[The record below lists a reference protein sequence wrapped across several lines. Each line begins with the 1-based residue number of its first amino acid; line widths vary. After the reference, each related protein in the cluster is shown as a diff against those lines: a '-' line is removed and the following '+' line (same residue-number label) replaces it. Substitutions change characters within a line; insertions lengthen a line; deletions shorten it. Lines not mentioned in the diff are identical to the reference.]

1 MGGSLNLEEGIF
13 HYYVFQKKLEIYLNG
28 GKNKKD
34 NTKVKEGYLLNP
46 NFVSTWKKGINYK
59 NIEIFLRNSGIKT
72 SYKLKGDQKTKIYEF
87 IRNNIYQQHSF
98 TRTSSF
104 QANKND
110 FLVISEKIINKKYLE
125 GIVSKK
131 IFESLIGRA
140 SANKERIY
148 YIFKSQMLI
157 LFFPDYF
164 IIKILISDLSPYS
177 TEKKIVNLT
186 YVFFSIPHYDKYVKI
201 FTECSSSQIIDSI
214 IERGILEQYQIDY
227 TSNNKVVFRV
237 FNEEQYINN
246 IKSIIKAPQEINFNL
261 AIQRVS
267 CRGLDN
273 VGATCYMNATLQCLA
288 NIRPITESLLKP
300 KKYFEMYNNQD
311 LCRLTLEYCQ
321 VLIGLFCDNSPI
333 GSYRPEQFKTTIGE
347 LNSLF
352 QGVQA
357 NDSKDLIIFL
367 LETLNSELVKLY
379 NKTHNII
386 EKENEF
392 NPNIDPT
399 NVAMVF
405 YEFKNEFT
413 KNYHSAVGFNLCGFQ
428 KNVFKCQICNAVS
441 NSFSIFNF
449 LMFGLESISNHFNL
463 SNNNMQIPYIKFEH
477 CFQYLKKTENFDQTY
492 CQKCKKTGMSV
503 YQEGIYMMP
512 NYLIII
518 LNRGRGNVFK
528 CRVDIPEQFNS
539 SNFEEA
545 QKNNYIFDL
554 IGVVSHFGESGMGGH
569 FIAFC
574 KHYLDSKWRCYND
587 NTVVECQNDYLTKG
601 IPYILFYKNSSVNSN
616 QNNQNIIQNNFN
628 NQNQI
633 FNLNFQQI
641 NNNMNFMNQAQQPI
655 MNMNMNSANN
665 LKPNMFM
672 NNNIQQMNNMNKK
685 GGLNGSYN
693 QHMNMNL
700 NLNSQGSQNN
710 FNNNMNMNMV
720 RNQNM
725 MNNNMPQMNNMNKK
739 GGLKGSYN
747 QHMNMNMNLN
757 LNNQGSQNNINNMNM
772 NMWNNQ
778 NMMNNN
784 MQFLPNRMNM
794 NMNPNM

>member
-59 NIEIFLRNSGIKT
+59 NIENFLRNSGIKT

-110 FLVISEKIINKKYLE
+110 VLQISEKIINKKYLE
-125 GIVSKK
+125 RIVSKK
-131 IFESLIGRA
+131 IFESLIGRT

-157 LFFPDYF
+157 LFFPDYY

-186 YVFFSIPHYDKYVKI
+186 YTFFSIRHYDKYVKI

-214 IERGILEQYQIDY
+214 IQKGILEQYQCDFGD
-227 TSNNKVVFRV
+227 NMNVFFRV

-246 IKSIIKAPQEINFNL
+246 IQSIIKAPHEINYNL
-261 AIQRVS
+261 VFQRIS
-267 CRGLDN
+267 YRGLDN

-288 NIRPITESLLKP
+288 NIRPITESILKP
-300 KKYFEMYNNQD
+300 KKYIEMYNNQD
-311 LCRLTLEYCQ
+311 ICRLTLEYCQ

-333 GSYRPEQFKTTIGE
+333 GSFRPEQFKTTIGE

-367 LETLNSELVKLY
+367 LETLNSELVKLH

-386 EKENEF
+386 ETENEF

-399 NVAMVF
+399 NEVMVF
-405 YEFKNEFT
+405 NEFKNEFT
-413 KNYHSAVGFNLCGFQ
+413 KNYYSAVGFNLCGFQ

-492 CQKCKKTGMSV
+492 CQRCKKTGMSV

-545 QKNNYIFDL
+545 KKNNYIFDL

-574 KHYLDSKWRCYND
+574 KHYLDNKWRCYND
-587 NTVVECQNDYLTKG
+587 STVVECQNDYLTKG
-601 IPYILFYKNSSVNSN
+601 IPYILFYKNSSVN
-616 QNNQNIIQNNFN
+616 NNQNVIKNNFN
-628 NQNQI
+628 NPNPI
-633 FNLNFQQI
+633 FNQNFQQI
-641 NNNMNFMNQAQQPI
+641 HNNVNFMNQHQQPI
-655 MNMNMNSANN
+655 MNMNSANN
-665 LKPNMFM
+665 L
-672 NNNIQQMNNMNKK
+672 Q
-685 GGLNGSYN
+685 
-693 QHMNMNL
+693 
-700 NLNSQGSQNN
+700 
-710 FNNNMNMNMV
+710 
-720 RNQNM
+720 QNM
-725 MNNNMPQMNNMNKK
+725 LMNNNMPQMNIMNKK
-739 GGLKGSYN
+739 GGLKGSFN
-747 QHMNMNMNLN
+747 QNMNINLN
-757 LNNQGSQNNINNMNM
+757 LNNQGSQNSFNNMNM
-772 NMWNNQ
+772 IIMNNQ

-784 MQFLPNRMNM
+784 IQQQMNNMNKNRGLKGSFNQNMNINLNLNNQSSPNNFNNM
-794 NMNPNM
+794 NMNIMNNQNKMNNNM